1 MIVDCPSCSGRFRL
15 NSDKHAGKQI
25 RLRCPRC
32 KDVFPVAVQTVAEES
47 SESPAAG
54 PHVLVGHSDREIC
67 STIGE
72 ILGRENISHQI
83 CHAGDVALA
92 LMTEQIPQVAVMD
105 VALPGLFGFEV
116 VEKVRSRTGLED
128 VKIILLSS
136 VYNKMA
142 YKRRPS
148 SLYGA
153 DDYLEKHHIPDD
165 LVPKIRNLAAGRAK
179 TDVKAPE
186 TDEER
191 DAWDALNERILKAE
205 EGETAVENSDSRM
218 EKACRLARIIVS
230 DIALYHQDKV
240 EEGIRQNCFFELL
253 ADEIKEGERL
263 FSDRFNGD
271 SELGQKLLR
280 QAFDDLIASRKSS
293 GEF

>member
-1 MIVDCPSCSGRFRL
+1 MIVDCPSCNGRFRL
-15 NSDKHAGKQI
+15 DSTKHTGKQI

-32 KDVFPVAVQTVAEES
+32 KNVFPVDVQPVS
-47 SESPAAG
+47 SEPDAG

-92 LMTEQIPQVAVMD
+92 MMTEQVPQVAIMD

-116 VEKVRSRTGLED
+116 VEKVRSRPGLED

-153 DDYLEKHHIPDD
+153 DDYIEKHHIPDD
-165 LVPKIRNLAAGRAK
+165 LVAKVRNLAAGRDK

-186 TDEER
+186 SDEER
-191 DAWDALNERILKAE
+191 DAWEALNERIQQAE
-205 EGETAVENSDSRM
+205 EHETAVENGDSRM

-253 ADEIKEGERL
+253 ADEITEGERL
-263 FSDRFNGD
+263 FSDRFEGEND
-271 SELGQKLLR
+271 LGKKLLR
-280 QAFDDLIASRKSS
+280 QAFEDLIATRKSS